1 MDIIKELVTTIS
13 EASLWGDPMS
23 LERNEYLISE
33 GNIETALYFINSG
46 SLRIFMIDENEE
58 HTIRFGYKDSI
69 ITALDS
75 FVKGGKTSF
84 YIQAL
89 KKTSYKSISKTDFN
103 ALMNKNSRNK
113 DLWKKLLEAFV
124 IQQMERETDLLT
136 SSPEARYHRVLK
148 RSPQVF
154 QEIPHKYIAS
164 YLRMSPETLSRLKK
178 S

>member
-13 EASLWGDPMS
+13 EASLWGDPLS

-33 GNIETALYFINSG
+33 GNIETSLYFINNG
-46 SLRIFMIDENEE
+46 SLRVFMLDENEE

-103 ALMNKNSRNK
+103 ALMNKNSKNK

-136 SSPEARYHRVLK
+136 TSPEARYQRILK